1 MGKCKICGCEN
12 RNRYETLVIDNV
24 KIQVCQKHYNQY
36 KKHGKFLDKNPLTR
50 YDLNKINLK
59 ENYAEIEIRDKNEE
73 LKEVAII
80 DIEDVDRVK
89 NIKWCSNNHYVYGLV
104 NGETIILHRYILG
117 LDKYD
122 RENKDNMVDH
132 IDGNPLN
139 NKKSNLRLCSPKEN
153 AQNTRN
159 QYITDSGVIGVRKD
173 IRCRNSWRSQ
183 IFLNQT
189 KHIEKTFKDK
199 ELAIIQRLIWEL
211 KYFKEFAPQIELIK
225 NKYPYLLGYNKIN
238 DYMDFTNDIEHIKK
252 IGECLLKDKH
262 CPCSIIKNDS
272 TICPCENCRVNHEC
286 HCEMFEIR
294 DTNAV

>member
-252 IGECLLKDKH
+252 LVNAYLKI
-262 CPCSIIKNDS
+262 SIAL
-272 TICPCENCRVNHEC
+272 VL
-286 HCEMFEIR
+286 
-294 DTNAV
+294 